1 MNRLQLLLLLATT
14 ASAHAARR
22 PNVLFIVSDDLR
34 PEMGCYGGAAI
45 SPSIDA
51 LASSPGTV
59 LFTRAYVQ
67 QAICC
72 PSRSS
77 FLLGRRPDTTRVWD
91 LKTQFRESGGKNWT
105 TLPEYFRQRGY
116 YTAGMGKVFHPVK
129 WKGKKDDI
137 AGGSWSAP
145 YFHGQA
151 GSEDS
156 AHRLNETNCG
166 LADADEDDEHYSDGK
181 VRIHA
186 VETLRSISAARRR
199 RRRERQGRRGTGHDH
214 GRREQQDGQGRTT
227 VDLFDV
233 EEGVDEGL
241 ADAASSRRLPEQEKG
256 EEDGAPFFLAVG
268 FHRPHLPW
276 VVPKQYFDLYNNTTI
291 ALADHNTPPTDY
303 NVTGAQT
310 YSWDP
315 QSGPRHCAPLY
326 SQTHPVAT
334 LPEFGLVDDDS
345 ARHFRKS
352 YYAAVSQMDTQVGG
366 ERVTRRRESS
376 STHLLPFFCECVCV
390 RGATGV
396 IQTYGHAYNRVV
408 IHAWVCCTCYAYLGI
423 PRL

>member
-1 MNRLQLLLLLATT
+1 MLLQQIVLLLATT

-34 PEMGCYGGAAI
+34 PEMGCYEGAAI

-116 YTAGMGKVFHPVK
+116 YTAGMGKVFHAVR
-129 WKGKKDDI
+129 WKGKMDDV

-156 AHRLNETNCG
+156 AHKLNETNCG
-166 LADADEDDEHYSDGK
+166 VADVDEDDEHYSDGK
-181 VRIHA
+181 IRIHA
-186 VETLRSISAARRR
+186 VETLRNISANRRR
-199 RRRERQGRRGTGHDH
+199 RRRERH
-214 GRREQQDGQGRTT
+214 T
-227 VDLFDV
+227 VDLV
-233 EEGVDEGL
+233 NVEEGEEGVDRGL
-241 ADAASSRRLPEQEKG
+241 ADDAASSRRLAEPEKG

-276 VVPKQYFDLYNNTTI
+276 VVPRQYFDLYNNTTI

-334 LPEFGLVDDDS
+334 LPEFGLVGDDL

-352 YYAAVSQMDTQVGG
+352 YYAAVSQMDTQVG
-366 ERVTRRRESS
+366 ERE
-376 STHLLPFFCECVCV
+376 
-390 RGATGV
+390 
-396 IQTYGHAYNRVV
+396 
-408 IHAWVCCTCYAYLGI
+408 
-423 PRL
+423 